1 MQNQKFESLKCIPI
15 YNDEN
20 HSLHIIIHIH
30 MYICIYIY
38 TYAYHHIWCNII
50 IYSHTSYIIYFIII
64 APIIYIVIYTFLF
77 APTHLLY
84 PLCRYDMVSTIYIF
98 KFLYIG
104 RLVPE
109 NISKYRHSTWF
120 CLRGAA
126 GHVTAE
132 THYRF
137 HISAAYHHSC
147 ICMRTHMQMHPT
159 HHWMKLTR

>member
-1 MQNQKFESLKCIPI
+1 
-15 YNDEN
+15 
-20 HSLHIIIHIH
+20 
-30 MYICIYIY
+30 MYICIYVY
-38 TYAYHHIWCNII
+38 TYAYHHIF
-50 IYSHTSYIIYFIII
+50 TYIIYHIFYHYSTNHIC
-64 APIIYIVIYTFLF
+64 IVIYTFLF

-84 PLCRYDMVSTIYIF
+84 PLCRYDIVSTIYIF
-98 KFLYIG
+98 KLLYIG
-104 RLVPE
+104 RLMPE
-109 NISKYRHSTWF
+109 NISKYQHSTWF

-159 HHWMKLTR
+159 HHWSMSIEHYRTLH